1 MAILAGLPRL
11 VALAQPKGSAGVH
24 TVSMRTAPSGDTRV
38 AAVIGDPVR
47 HSLSP
52 ALHNAGFAHLGLDW
66 TYVAFEVPAGGGAG
80 AVAAMRA
87 LGIDGLSV
95 TMPLKAEVAEACDE
109 LSPIAGLLGA
119 VNCVRHRRGLLV
131 GENTDGAGFV
141 NSLRQQVGVELA
153 GQRVTVLGAGGA
165 ARAVIVALA
174 AEGASV
180 TVVNRSPDTAERAAT
195 LGVSAGRIAAAASG
209 TRRGVTA
216 VEKSGEA
223 AEDRPRGTAVV
234 GGPESASEAHV
245 VVNAT
250 PLGMADGDPMPIDPT
265 LLRGN
270 QIVVDLIY
278 RPARTPLLDAAAQA
292 GATPL
297 NGVGML
303 LFQAAEQFKMWTGR
317 DAPVDVM
324 AAAVGLH
331 IAG

>member
-1 MAILAGLPRL
+1 MAILASLPRL
-11 VALAQPKGSAGVH
+11 VASAHPKGFAGVH
-24 TVSMRTAPSGDTRV
+24 TVSMQTAPSGDTRV
-38 AAVIGDPVR
+38 AGVIGDPVR

-52 ALHNAGFAHLGLDW
+52 ALHSAGFAHLGLDW

-119 VNCVRHRRGLLV
+119 VNCVRNRRGLLV

-141 NSLRQQVGVELA
+141 NSLRRLVGVELA

-180 TVVNRSPDTAERAAT
+180 TVVNRSPDAAERAAT

-209 TRRGVTA
+209 ARRGVTT
-216 VEKSGEA
+216 VEKPGEA

-234 GGPESASEAHV
+234 GGPESASEADV

-250 PLGMADGDPMPIDPT
+250 PLGMADGDPMPIDST
-265 LLRGN
+265 LLREG

-292 GATPL
+292 GATTL

-324 AAAVGLH
+324 AAAVGLD

>member
-1 MAILAGLPRL
+1 MGFAG
-11 VALAQPKGSAGVH
+11 GH
-24 TVSMRTAPSGDTRV
+24 TVPMRSAPSGDTKV
-38 AAVIGDPVR
+38 AGVIGDPVR

-109 LSPIAGLLGA
+109 LSPAAAMLGA
-119 VNCVRHRRGLLV
+119 VNCVRRSGDRLI
-131 GENTDGAGFV
+131 GENTDGAGFLR
-141 NSLRQQVGVELA
+141 SLRSQA
-153 GQRVTVLGAGGA
+153 GIVPAGLHAVVLGAGGA

-174 AEGASV
+174 AAGASV
-180 TVVNRSPDTAERAAT
+180 TVVNRSPDAAERAA
-195 LGVSAGRIAAAASG
+195 A
-209 TRRGVTA
+209 
-216 VEKSGEA
+216 
-223 AEDRPRGTAVV
+223 
-234 GGPESASEAHV
+234 SASNVAVGDLAAVRDADV

-250 PLGMADGDPMPIDPT
+250 PLGMADGDPLPVDPA
-265 LLRGN
+265 LVRRG
-270 QIVVDLIY
+270 QVVADLVY
-278 RPARTPLLDAAAQA
+278 RPARTPLLDAAARA
-292 GATPL
+292 GATTL

-303 LFQAAEQFKMWTGR
+303 LFQAAEQFKMWTGH

-324 AAAVGLH
+324 AAAVGLD